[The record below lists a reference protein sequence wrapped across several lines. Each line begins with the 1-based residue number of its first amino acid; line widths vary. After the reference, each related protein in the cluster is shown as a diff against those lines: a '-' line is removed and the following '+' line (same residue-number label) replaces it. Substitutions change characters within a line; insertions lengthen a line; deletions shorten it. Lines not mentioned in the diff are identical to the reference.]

1 MIVTP
6 SVLVAPVSVIVDT
19 MIVMASATTVLG
31 LVHYVSN
38 SYSNSSD
45 SNSQCVGGTC
55 QCNGGIMIAMASA
68 TTVLGLVHYVSNS
81 YSYSSDSNSQCVG
94 GTCQCN
100 GGYYVSNS
108 ISDNIAWTCTL
119 RK

>member
-1 MIVTP
+1 MI
-6 SVLVAPVSVIVDT
+6 A
-19 MIVMASATTVLG
+19 MASVTTLLG

-55 QCNGGIMIAMASA
+55 QR
-68 TTVLGLVHYVSNS
+68 
-81 YSYSSDSNSQCVG
+81 
-94 GTCQCN
+94 N
-100 GGYYVSNS
+100 GGYYDSDGIIDNS
-108 ISDNIAWTCTL
+108 AGTCTL

>member
-6 SVLVAPVSVIVDT
+6 SVLMAPARIIVDT
-19 MIVMASATTVLG
+19 MVAIASATTVLG

-45 SNSQCVGGTC
+45 SNSQCVVGTC
-55 QCNGGIMIAMASA
+55 QCNR
-68 TTVLGLVHYVSNS
+68 
-81 YSYSSDSNSQCVG
+81 
-94 GTCQCN
+94 
-100 GGYYVSNS
+100 GYYDSDGIRDNS
-108 ISDNIAWTCTL
+108 AGTCTL

>member
-6 SVLVAPVSVIVDT
+6 SVLVAPVSVMVDT
-19 MIVMASATTVLG
+19 
-31 LVHYVSN
+31 
-38 SYSNSSD
+38 
-45 SNSQCVGGTC
+45 
-55 QCNGGIMIAMASA
+55 MIAMASA

-81 YSYSSDSNSQCVG
+81 YSSDSNSQGVG

-100 GGYYVSNS
+100 GGYYDSDG
-108 ISDNIAWTCTL
+108 ISDNSAGTCTL

>member
-6 SVLVAPVSVIVDT
+6 SVLVAPVSVMVDT
-19 MIVMASATTVLG
+19 MIAMASVTTVLG

-38 SYSNSSD
+38 SNSRD

-55 QCNGGIMIAMASA
+55 QCNS
-68 TTVLGLVHYVSNS
+68 
-81 YSYSSDSNSQCVG
+81 
-94 GTCQCN
+94 
-100 GGYYVSNS
+100 GYYDSDG
-108 ISDNIAWTCTL
+108 ISDNSARTCTL

>member
-1 MIVTP
+1 MKIVTP

-19 MIVMASATTVLG
+19 MIAMASATAVLG

-38 SYSNSSD
+38 SNSED

-55 QCNGGIMIAMASA
+55 QCNS
-68 TTVLGLVHYVSNS
+68 
-81 YSYSSDSNSQCVG
+81 
-94 GTCQCN
+94 
-100 GGYYVSNS
+100 GYYDSDG
-108 ISDNIAWTCTL
+108 ISDNIAGTCTL

>member
-6 SVLVAPVSVIVDT
+6 SVLVTPVSVIVDT
-19 MIVMASATTVLG
+19 MIAMAAVTTVLG

-38 SYSNSSD
+38 SNSSD

-55 QCNGGIMIAMASA
+55 QCNS
-68 TTVLGLVHYVSNS
+68 
-81 YSYSSDSNSQCVG
+81 
-94 GTCQCN
+94 
-100 GGYYVSNS
+100 GYYDSDD
-108 ISDNIAWTCTL
+108 ISDNSAGICTL

>member
-6 SVLVAPVSVIVDT
+6 NVLVAPVSVIMDT
-19 MIVMASATTVLG
+19 
-31 LVHYVSN
+31 
-38 SYSNSSD
+38 
-45 SNSQCVGGTC
+45 
-55 QCNGGIMIAMASA
+55 MIAMASA

-81 YSYSSDSNSQCVG
+81 YSSDSNSQCVG

-100 GGYYVSNS
+100 SGYFESDD
-108 ISDNIAWTCTL
+108 ISDNSAGTCTL

>member
-6 SVLVAPVSVIVDT
+6 SVLVAPVSVMVDT
-19 MIVMASATTVLG
+19 MIAMASATTVLG

-45 SNSQCVGGTC
+45 SNSQG
-55 QCNGGIMIAMASA
+55 
-68 TTVLGLVHYVSNS
+68 
-81 YSYSSDSNSQCVG
+81 VG

-100 GGYYVSNS
+100 GGYYDSDG
-108 ISDNIAWTCTL
+108 ISDNSAGTCTL

>member
-19 MIVMASATTVLG
+19 MI
-31 LVHYVSN
+31 
-38 SYSNSSD
+38 
-45 SNSQCVGGTC
+45 
-55 QCNGGIMIAMASA
+55 AMASA

-81 YSYSSDSNSQCVG
+81 NSNSNDSNAQCVG

-100 GGYYVSNS
+100 SGYYDSDG
-108 ISDNIAWTCTL
+108 ISDNSAGTCTL